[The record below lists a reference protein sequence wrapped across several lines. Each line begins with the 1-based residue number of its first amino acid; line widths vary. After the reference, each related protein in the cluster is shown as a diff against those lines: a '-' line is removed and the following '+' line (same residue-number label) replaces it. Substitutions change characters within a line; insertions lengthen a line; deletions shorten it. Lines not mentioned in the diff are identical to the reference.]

1 MRVAGFRFLLGLA
14 AVAAVVA
21 VGFGG
26 WAIVAD
32 LRERGDTWDGL
43 GVVIGVLFAGAGL
56 VAAAAAGVAIKIA
69 RSRPTAARVLGVL
82 LALAGLGVAYP
93 IIVETDMG
101 WWLAMLPGALL
112 LLALLPDDRPVQ

>member
-14 AVAAVVA
+14 VVAGIVAVA
-21 VGFGG
+21 FGG
-26 WAIVAD
+26 WAIAAD

-43 GVVIGVLFAGAGL
+43 GVLIGALFAGGGL
-56 VAAAAAGVAIKIA
+56 AAGVAAVVAIRVA
-69 RSRPTAARVLGVL
+69 RSRPTAARFLGVL

-93 IIVETDMG
+93 IVVDTDMD

-112 LLALLPDDRPVQ
+112 LLALLPDDRPVE

>member
-14 AVAAVVA
+14 VVAAVVA

-43 GVVIGVLFAGAGL
+43 GVVIGVLVAGAGL
-56 VAAAAAGVAIKIA
+56 VAGAAAGVAITVA

>member
-56 VAAAAAGVAIKIA
+56 VAGAAAGVAITVA

>member
-14 AVAAVVA
+14 VVAAVAA

-26 WAIVAD
+26 WAVAAD
-32 LRERGDTWDGL
+32 LRVRSDTWDGL

-56 VAAAAAGVAIKIA
+56 VAGAAAIVAIKVA

-93 IIVETDMG
+93 IIVDTDMD
-101 WWLAMLPGALL
+101 WWLAMAPGALL

>member
-1 MRVAGFRFLLGLA
+1 MRVAGFRFLLGIAVAAGVVAVGLGGWAIAADLRERSDTWDGLGVLIGALFAGGGLAA

-21 VGFGG
+21 
-26 WAIVAD
+26 IR
-32 LRERGDTWDGL
+32 L
-43 GVVIGVLFAGAGL
+43 
-56 VAAAAAGVAIKIA
+56 A

-93 IIVETDMG
+93 VIVDTEMD

-112 LLALLPDDRPVQ
+112 LLALLPDDRPVE

>member
-1 MRVAGFRFLLGLA
+1 MRIAGFRFLLGLA
-14 AVAAVVA
+14 VVAGLVA

-26 WAIVAD
+26 WAIAAD

-43 GVVIGVLFAGAGL
+43 GVLIGALFAGGGL
-56 VAAAAAGVAIKIA
+56 AAGVAAVVAIRVA
-69 RSRPTAARVLGVL
+69 RSRPTAARVIGVL

-93 IIVETDMG
+93 IVVDTEMD

-112 LLALLPDDRPVQ
+112 LLALLPDDRPVE

>member
-14 AVAAVVA
+14 VVAAVVA

-26 WAIVAD
+26 WAIAAD
-32 LRERGDTWDGL
+32 LQETGDTWHGL
-43 GVVIGVLFAGAGL
+43 GILIGALVAGAGVVAGAAAL
-56 VAAAAAGVAIKIA
+56 VAIRVA

-93 IIVETDMG
+93 LIKDSGVAG
-101 WWLAMLPGALL
+101 WVMLLPSALL
-112 LLALLPDDRPVQ
+112 LLAVLPDDRAAE

>member
-14 AVAAVVA
+14 VVAAVAA

-26 WAIVAD
+26 WAVAAD
-32 LRERGDTWDGL
+32 LRVRSDTWDGL

-56 VAAAAAGVAIKIA
+56 VAGAAAIVAIKVA

-93 IIVETDMG
+93 IIVDTDMD
-101 WWLAMLPGALL
+101 WWLALVPGALL

>member
-14 AVAAVVA
+14 AAGGTVA

-43 GVVIGVLFAGAGL
+43 GVLIGALLAGAGL
-56 VAAAAAGVAIKIA
+56 AAVVAAVVAIRVA

-93 IIVETDMG
+93 IVVDTEMD
-101 WWLAMLPGALL
+101 WWLAMLPGALM

>member
-14 AVAAVVA
+14 AVAVVVA

-56 VAAAAAGVAIKIA
+56 VAGAAAGVAITVA

>member
-14 AVAAVVA
+14 VVAAVVA

-26 WAIVAD
+26 WAIAAD

-43 GVVIGVLFAGAGL
+43 GVLIGALFAGAGL
-56 VAAAAAGVAIKIA
+56 VAGSAAVVAIRLA

-93 IIVETDMG
+93 IIVDTDMD

>member
-1 MRVAGFRFLLGLA
+1 MDELNSLFQGFAVALTFQNVLLMLVGILLGVL
-14 AVAAVVA
+14 
-21 VGFGG
+21 
-26 WAIVAD
+26 
-32 LRERGDTWDGL
+32 
-43 GVVIGVLFAGAGL
+43 IGVLFAGAGL
-56 VAAAAAGVAIKIA
+56 VAGSAAVVAIRLA

-93 IIVETDMG
+93 IIVDTDMD

>member
-1 MRVAGFRFLLGLA
+1 MRVAGFRFLLGIAVAAGVVAVGLGGWAIAADLRERSDTWDGLGVLIGALFAGGGLAA

-21 VGFGG
+21 TR
-26 WAIVAD
+26 
-32 LRERGDTWDGL
+32 L
-43 GVVIGVLFAGAGL
+43 
-56 VAAAAAGVAIKIA
+56 A

-93 IIVETDMG
+93 VIVDTEID

-112 LLALLPDDRPVQ
+112 LLALLPDDRPVE

>member
-1 MRVAGFRFLLGLA
+1 MRVAGFRVLLGLA
-14 AVAAVVA
+14 VVAAVVA

-112 LLALLPDDRPVQ
+112 LLALLPDDRSVQ

>member
-14 AVAAVVA
+14 MVAALVA

-26 WAIVAD
+26 WAVAAD
-32 LRERGDTWDGL
+32 LRETSDTWHGL
-43 GVVIGVLFAGAGL
+43 GVLIGALFIGAGL
-56 VAAAAAGVAIKIA
+56 AAGVAAVVAIRVA

-93 IIVETDMG
+93 VIVESEIG
-101 WWLAMLPGALL
+101 WWPAMLPGALL
-112 LLALLPDDRPVQ
+112 LLALLPDDRAVE

>member
-1 MRVAGFRFLLGLA
+1 MRVAGFRFLLGIAVAAGVVAVGLGGWAIAADLRERSDTWDGLGVLIGALFAGGGLAA

-21 VGFGG
+21 
-26 WAIVAD
+26 IR
-32 LRERGDTWDGL
+32 L
-43 GVVIGVLFAGAGL
+43 
-56 VAAAAAGVAIKIA
+56 A

-93 IIVETDMG
+93 VIVDTEID

-112 LLALLPDDRPVQ
+112 LLALLPDDRPVE

>member
-14 AVAAVVA
+14 AVAALVA

-26 WAIVAD
+26 WAVVAD

-43 GVVIGVLFAGAGL
+43 GVVIGALFAGAGI
-56 VAAAAAGVAIKIA
+56 VAAVAAGVAIKVT

-93 IIVETDMG
+93 MIVETDMG

-112 LLALLPDDRPVQ
+112 LLALLPDDRAVQ

>member
-14 AVAAVVA
+14 AVAALVA

-26 WAIVAD
+26 WAVVAD

-43 GVVIGVLFAGAGL
+43 GVVIGALFAGAGI
-56 VAAAAAGVAIKIA
+56 VAAVAAGVAIKVA
-69 RSRPTAARVLGVL
+69 RSRPAAARVLGVL

-93 IIVETDMG
+93 MIVETDMG

-112 LLALLPDDRPVQ
+112 LLALLPDDRAVQ

>member
-1 MRVAGFRFLLGLA
+1 MRVAGFRFLLGFA
-14 AVAAVVA
+14 VVAAVVA

-32 LRERGDTWDGL
+32 LQETGDTWHGL
-43 GVVIGVLFAGAGL
+43 GVLIGAMLAGAGIVAGAAAL
-56 VAAAAAGVAIKIA
+56 VAIRVA

-93 IIVETDMG
+93 IIVDRGAG
-101 WWLAMLPGALL
+101 WWTALLPAALL
-112 LLALLPDDRPVQ
+112 LLAVLPDDRTAE

>member
-14 AVAAVVA
+14 VVAAVVA

-26 WAIVAD
+26 WAIAAD
-32 LRERGDTWDGL
+32 LRERGETWDGL
-43 GVVIGVLFAGAGL
+43 GVLIGALFAGAG
-56 VAAAAAGVAIKIA
+56 VVAGAAAVVAIRVA

-93 IIVETDMG
+93 VIVDTDMD
-101 WWLAMLPGALL
+101 WWLAMLPGAVL
-112 LLALLPDDRPVQ
+112 LLALLPDDRPVE